1 MVKIAESTI
10 KAVASFEKLEDIC
23 LFKGECNSTAMH
35 LYIPKI
41 NARRFDNLATIEVLL
56 EVVKDFSLPR
66 LKVQK
71 YRDKEKMA
79 KLYKESRK
87 TFRSYT
93 TNTGELGEILLYN
106 FLEGALRAPKILS
119 KMSLKTAPG
128 DYTKMSDG
136 NHYLKLHNPDRYH
149 IIFGEAK
156 MYKNLSKGFKSAF
169 KSIAD
174 HQSGK
179 EFEKSLIS
187 SQIENEFIEEV
198 DKKMI
203 NAILYPSDSE
213 IKIKVS
219 DAFGI
224 FIGFEIDNTEGQT
237 KTEDDYEKWV
247 KNKIV
252 SIVKSRTATIEK
264 YITENKL
271 VGDNFYVYL
280 MPFIDLDESREE
292 ITKGVIE

>member
-1 MVKIAESTI
+1 MVEIAQSTI
-10 KAVASFEKLEDIC
+10 KAVRSFEKLTDIY
-23 LFKGECNSTAMH
+23 LYKGKGNSTSMH
-35 LYIPKI
+35 LYTPKI
-41 NARRFDNLATIEVLL
+41 NARRFDNLATIEMLQ
-56 EVVKDFSLPR
+56 EVVKDFSLSR

-71 YRDKEKMA
+71 YCEEGKMA
-79 KLYKESRK
+79 KLYKEARQ
-87 TFRSYT
+87 TFRPYT
-93 TNTGELGEILLYN
+93 SNTGELGELLLYT
-106 FLEGALRAPKILS
+106 FLEGDLGAPKILS
-119 KMSLKTAPG
+119 KMSLKTTPG

-136 NHYLKLHNPDRYH
+136 IHYLKLPNSDRYH

-156 MYKNLSKGFKSAF
+156 MYKELSKGFKSAF

-179 EFEKSLIS
+179 EFEKSLIN
-187 SQIENEFIEEV
+187 SQIENEFIEKV

-203 NAILYPSDSE
+203 NAILYPSESE
-213 IKIKVS
+213 IKINVS

-224 FIGFEIDNTEGQT
+224 FIGFEIDNTDGQT

-252 SIVKSRTATIEK
+252 SLVNSKTSTIEK

-271 VGDNFYVYL
+271 VGNNFYVYL
-280 MPFIDLDESREE
+280 MPFIDLVKSREE
-292 ITKGVIE
+292 ITKGVTE